1 MKENTMKRIIVALL
15 LTTSLSIAA
24 GPQPPSFTFTWS
36 GRGTTAL
43 ADTNTWLAN
52 VPMVLTNCPYL
63 NGTNVVDLT
72 GCGIIIRVGDSTTNV
87 AYYGAVQSPATSG
100 LFNCAFMI
108 PNATATVAT
117 ATSTISLNGASPT
130 LSQTAIKTT
139 SIQLTITNA
148 TVSVTDKEQ
157 KQLQYQA
164 PLQ

>member
-24 GPQPPSFTFTWS
+24 GPQPPSFTFTWC

-87 AYYGAVQSPATSG
+87 A
-100 LFNCAFMI
+100 
-108 PNATATVAT
+108 
-117 ATSTISLNGASPT
+117 
-130 LSQTAIKTT
+130 
-139 SIQLTITNA
+139 
-148 TVSVTDKEQ
+148 
-157 KQLQYQA
+157 
-164 PLQ
+164 